1 MKTCAYCGTQW
12 EGEAPICKEQGTS
25 LPRTWSCSEGEVEAA
40 APSDDVLD
48 AVRAYGDARADVA
61 YGRATRKAIDHAWD
75 RLLAVARIPPMD
87 QREAAAPSDAH
98 VAKWCAAHEQWE
110 DGCAEAAAPSDAG
123 LREDDRAFL
132 AWCHERFAVVF
143 HESPNLDWMQRLA
156 ALARQGTES

>member
-87 QREAAAPSDAH
+87 QREAAAPSDA
-98 VAKWCAAHEQWE
+98 
-110 DGCAEAAAPSDAG
+110 G